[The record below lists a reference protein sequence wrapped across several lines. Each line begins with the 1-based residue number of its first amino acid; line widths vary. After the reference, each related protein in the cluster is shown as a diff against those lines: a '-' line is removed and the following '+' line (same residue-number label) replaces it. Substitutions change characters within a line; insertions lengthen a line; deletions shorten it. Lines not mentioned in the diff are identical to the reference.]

1 VTLERELEAA
11 AGAARAYAPG
21 GEPVAAV
28 MAAQP
33 GRSDRVYLVA
43 LGAGG
48 DHAYLALD
56 GRLAPVADRRL
67 VRDAVV
73 MLGLAERAE
82 EASIAL
88 HADPLEEEFAA
99 AQTALERAGRGQQAA
114 AAADVRA
121 ALVELSRAAQGPR
134 VATPEYLDRLGA
146 ASGRLA
152 VALNGY
158 GDLLEL
164 LSDPSAGD
172 PPPEAAAAWR
182 ALSVTAAAG
191 DPAEFS
197 QAMTGSTAAI
207 EALADD
213 VLERLV
219 AL

>member
-1 VTLERELEAA
+1 MSLERELEAA
-11 AGAARAYAPG
+11 AGAARAHAAAG
-21 GEPVAAV
+21 GPVLAV

-33 GRSDRVYLVA
+33 GRSERVYLVA
-43 LGAGG
+43 LGHGD
-48 DHAYLALD
+48 DHAYVALD
-56 GRLAPVADRRL
+56 AALAPIADRRL

-88 HADPLEEEFAA
+88 HADQLEEEFAA
-99 AQTALERAGRGQQAA
+99 AQDALEQAGRTQQAA
-114 AAADVRA
+114 AAADVRE
-121 ALVELSRAAQGPR
+121 ALTALSAAAQGPR

-164 LSDPSAGD
+164 LSDPAAGV

-182 ALSVTAAAG
+182 PLSVTAAAG
-191 DPAEFS
+191 DPADFS

>member
-1 VTLERELEAA
+1 VTLEQELEAA
-11 AGAARAYAPG
+11 ADAAHAHAAGAG
-21 GEPVAAV
+21 PVAAV

-33 GRSDRVYLVA
+33 GRADRVYVIA
-43 LGAGG
+43 LGDGE
-48 DHAYLALD
+48 DHDYLALD
-56 GRLAPVADRRL
+56 GRLTPVTDRRL

-82 EASIAL
+82 EASVAL
-88 HADPLEEEFAA
+88 HADQLEEEFAA
-99 AQTALERAGRGQQAA
+99 AQAALEQAGRRQQAA
-114 AAADVRA
+114 AAADVRE
-121 ALVELSRAAQGPR
+121 ALTALSAAAQGPR
-134 VATPEYLDRLGA
+134 VATTEYLDRLGA

-164 LSDPSAGD
+164 LSDPAAGD

-182 ALSVTAAAG
+182 PLSVTAAAG
-191 DPAEFS
+191 DPADFS

-219 AL
+219 AV

>member
-1 VTLERELEAA
+1 MTLEQELEAA
-11 AGAARAYAPG
+11 AAAARPHASG
-21 GEPVAAV
+21 QPVVAV
-28 MAAQP
+28 MAARP

-43 LGAGG
+43 LGCG
-48 DHAYLALD
+48 DDPAYLTLD
-56 GRLAPVADRRL
+56 AGLAPVTDRRL

-82 EASIAL
+82 EASIAI
-88 HADPLEEEFAA
+88 HADRLEEEFAA
-99 AQTALERAGRGQQAA
+99 AQAALERAGRAEQSAA
-114 AAADVRA
+114 ASDVRV
-121 ALVELSRAAQGPR
+121 ALAELSRVADGPR

-152 VALNGY
+152 VALNAY

-172 PPPEAAAAWR
+172 PPPEAAPAWR
-182 ALSVTAAAG
+182 ALSVTAAVG
-191 DPAEFS
+191 DPADFS

>member
-1 VTLERELEAA
+1 MTLEQELEAA
-11 AGAARAYAPG
+11 AGAARAHAA

-33 GRSDRVYLVA
+33 GRSDRVYLIA
-43 LGAGG
+43 LGRDG
-48 DHAYLALD
+48 DHRYLALD
-56 GRLAPVADRRL
+56 DRLQPVTDRRL

-82 EASIAL
+82 EASIAI
-88 HADPLEEEFAA
+88 HADALDDPFAA
-99 AQTALERAGRGQQAA
+99 AQAALEQAGRTQQAT

-121 ALVELSRAAQGPR
+121 ALAALSRAAHGPR
-134 VATPEYLDRLGA
+134 VATPDYLDRLGA

-152 VALNGY
+152 VALNAY

-164 LSDPSAGD
+164 LADPAAGD
-172 PPPEAAAAWR
+172 PPPEAAVAWR
-182 ALSVTAAAG
+182 ALSATAAAG

-213 VLERLV
+213 VLERLIV
-219 AL
+219 L

>member
-1 VTLERELEAA
+1 MTLEQELEAA
-11 AGAARAYAPG
+11 AGAARAQAA

-33 GRSDRVYLVA
+33 GRSDRVYLIA
-43 LGAGG
+43 LGRDG
-48 DHAYLALD
+48 DHRYLALD
-56 GRLAPVADRRL
+56 DRLQPVTDRRL

-82 EASIAL
+82 EASIAI
-88 HADPLEEEFAA
+88 HADALDNPFSA
-99 AQTALERAGRGQQAA
+99 AQAALEQAGRAQQAT

-121 ALVELSRAAQGPR
+121 ALAALSRAADGPR
-134 VATPEYLDRLGA
+134 VATPDYLDRLGA

-152 VALNGY
+152 VALNAY

-164 LSDPSAGD
+164 LADPAAGD
-172 PPPEAAAAWR
+172 PPPEAAVAWR
-182 ALSVTAAAG
+182 ALSATAAAG
-191 DPAEFS
+191 DPADFS

-213 VLERLV
+213 VLERLIV
-219 AL
+219 L

>member
-1 VTLERELEAA
+1 VTLEQELEAA
-11 AGAARAYAPG
+11 ANAARALAAG
-21 GEPVAAV
+21 LSVAAV
-28 MAAQP
+28 MASQP

-43 LGAGG
+43 LGRDG
-48 DHAYLALD
+48 DHSYVALD
-56 GRLAPVADRRL
+56 GGLSPVSDRRL

-82 EASIAL
+82 EASIAI
-88 HADPLEEEFAA
+88 HADRLVDEFAA
-99 AQTALERAGRGQQAA
+99 AEAALRQAGRAQQAT

-121 ALVELSRAAQGPR
+121 ALTALSEAADGPR
-134 VATPEYLDRLGA
+134 VATPDYLDRLGS

-152 VALNGY
+152 VALNAY

-164 LSDPSAGD
+164 LSGPAAGN
-172 PPPEAAAAWR
+172 PPPEAAVAWGALQAA
-182 ALSVTAAAG
+182 AAAG

-219 AL
+219 VL